1 MFTCSISSILLLIS
15 SVDSSAEDAAELED
29 NAFFLLTC
37 SRKFVVMRLLN
48 IALLGKFYFLSFA
61 SIFSF

>member
-15 SVDSSAEDAAELED
+15 SVDSSAEDAAELES